1 MNPSVKSWSLN
12 DCDFSLELWPGE
24 VFVPTTVSEVMA
36 KNLGELPERAV
47 VIDMGCGSGFF
58 SVLTAKM
65 GASKVYAVD
74 VMPQAV
80 ELTKRNLARNGIA
93 EVAEVYCGSLFDP
106 IKEIKADLI
115 LIDVSGIAAKL
126 ARHTLWYPDPI
137 ATASEDGAEPTVSAL
152 KQGRD
157 HLRPGGRLVFP
168 FGSLAN
174 EQRILEAAREV
185 FQNNLRS
192 ISEKL
197 LPVSQQ
203 LRGAFDQCQDLVDK
217 GFVSLVERRGKQ
229 YWLLHVYEAS
239 V

>member
-1 MNPSVKSWSLN
+1 MEAVIKSFSLN
-12 DCDFSLELWPGE
+12 DIDFSLELWPEE
-24 VFVPTTVSEVMA
+24 VFVPTTISEIMA
-36 KNLGELPERAV
+36 KNIGQLPEKAV
-47 VIDMGCGSGFF
+47 VIDMGCGSGIL
-58 SVLTAKM
+58 SVLAAKM
-65 GASKVYAVD
+65 GAGKIYAVD

-80 ELTKRNLARNGIA
+80 ELTKRNIARNG
-93 EVAEVYCGSLFDP
+93 VADRVEVYCGALFEP
-106 IKEIKADLI
+106 IKGIKADLI

-126 ARHTLWYPDPI
+126 ARHTPWYPDPI
-137 ATASEDGAEPTVSAL
+137 ATANEDGSEPTVSAL

-157 HLRPGGRLVFP
+157 HLRPGGRLIFP

-174 EQRILEAAREV
+174 EKKILEAAREV

-192 ISEKL
+192 LSEKL
-197 LPVSQQ
+197 LPIQGQ
-203 LRGAFDQCQDLVDK
+203 LREAFDQCQDLIEK